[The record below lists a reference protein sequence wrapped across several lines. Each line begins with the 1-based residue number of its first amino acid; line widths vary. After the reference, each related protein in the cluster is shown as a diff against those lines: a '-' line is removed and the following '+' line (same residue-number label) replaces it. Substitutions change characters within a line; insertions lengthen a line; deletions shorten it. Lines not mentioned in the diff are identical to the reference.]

1 MKDHVL
7 ENGEKETAHKWLKG
21 FIGAAALSQTGIFLT
36 GLPASGGINTIDRM
50 DHFNPQNINDTQIGV

>member
-21 FIGAAALSQTGIFLT
+21 FIGAAALSQTGIFST
-36 GLPASGGINTIDRM
+36 GLPDQGGLSCLWWVYP
-50 DHFNPQNINDTQIGV
+50 HAYGA